1 MAALPQRHCERARA
15 RAPEGLAA
23 TNSIPLPPPQISSG
37 CPTSLDHAVLLVG
50 YGTDTTGVDFWRL
63 KNQWGVAWGEEGFI
77 RLARGAAF
85 GAAGVCGVQV
95 EDVFPNV

>member
-1 MAALPQRHCERARA
+1 M
-15 RAPEGLAA
+15 
-23 TNSIPLPPPQISSG
+23 
-37 CPTSLDHAVLLVG
+37 LLVG
-50 YGTDTTGVDFWRL
+50 YGTDATGVDFWRL
-63 KNQWGVAWGEEGFI
+63 KNQWGVAWGEAGFI